1 MTNDIIIS
9 YNDDGN
15 HLTTKIDFLSENLNY
30 PLTVYFT
37 STNILIWETTIKISN
52 SWCLL
57 PNSRN
62 VDIRII
68 DNNGDLIL
76 NKMWLFNS
84 KSDTCE
90 IEFIKWCQNF
100 YHINGYKPNGVVIG
114 AHTGVSGEWAESYKQ
129 NLIGNTLLIEPNL
142 KPFDK
147 LVSNYQHDNRF
158 KFKKIVVSE
167 SDDFVDFYTDEN
179 SESESSSLIKDNLL
193 KNVTSSISHKIK
205 STSPNNI
212 LDNFDSDWLH
222 IDAEGYDAK
231 ILLMINDKHLNNL
244 KFIIWEHIHLNDEIK
259 LKLKE
264 KLELFGFKVMVGL
277 EYNSFAIKLKI

>member
-1 MTNDIIIS
+1 
-9 YNDDGN
+9 
-15 HLTTKIDFLSENLNY
+15 
-30 PLTVYFT
+30 
-37 STNILIWETTIKISN
+37 
-52 SWCLL
+52 LL
-57 PNSRN
+57 PNSRGLD
-62 VDIRII
+62 VRII
-68 DNNGDLIL
+68 DVNGDIIF
-76 NKMWLFNS
+76 NKPWSLNS
-84 KSDTCE
+84 KSDICE
-90 IEFIKWCQNF
+90 IEFIKWCQDF
-100 YHINGYKPNGVVIG
+100 YFNYGYKPNGVVIG
-114 AHTGVSGEWAESYKQ
+114 SHNGSTGEWVESYKQ

-193 KNVTSSISHKIK
+193 KNVTSLISHKIK

-244 KFIIWEHIHLNDEIK
+244 KFIIWEHIHLNDDIK
-259 LKLKE
+259 IKLKE
-264 KLELFGFKVMVGL
+264 KLELFGFKVTVGL
-277 EYNSFAIKLKI
+277 EYNSFAIK